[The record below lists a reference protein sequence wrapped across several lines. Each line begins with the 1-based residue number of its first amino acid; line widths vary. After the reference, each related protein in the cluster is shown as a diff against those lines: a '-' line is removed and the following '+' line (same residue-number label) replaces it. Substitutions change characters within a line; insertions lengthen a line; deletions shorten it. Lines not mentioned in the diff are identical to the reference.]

1 VQISSSDGDQSDGGT
16 SSTKSPISFSL
27 KIINP
32 NNTGGEEIIKDLE
45 MLKYTSVEALKT
57 QLSEKFAEGYETQF
71 GYITPGHGMKGK
83 QEKVTTDEQLAA
95 MYENHKKRKRI
106 LLWLK
111 CIPNSKKRAS
121 SDSDG
126 PQSKR
131 HASLVNM
138 MNEVDEL
145 VGKLKE
151 KHSEKYTP
159 VQLNCWAHMINT
171 HKHDSLDF
179 PPKKAFFGKRR

>member
-1 VQISSSDGDQSDGGT
+1 MQ
-16 SSTKSPISFSL
+16 
-27 KIINP
+27 
-32 NNTGGEEIIKDLE
+32 
-45 MLKYTSVEALKT
+45 ALKT

-151 KHSEKYTP
+151 KHGEKYTP

-171 HKHDSLDF
+171 HKHDSLDSL
-179 PPKKAFFGKRR
+179 PKKLFFGEEKVK